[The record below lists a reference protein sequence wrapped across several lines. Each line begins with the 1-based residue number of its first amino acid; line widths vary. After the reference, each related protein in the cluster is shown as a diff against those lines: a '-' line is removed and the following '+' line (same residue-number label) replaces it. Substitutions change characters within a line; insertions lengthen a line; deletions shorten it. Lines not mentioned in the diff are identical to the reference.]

1 MTESKKKL
9 LILVVAYN
17 SEKFIKNVL
26 SRIDE
31 NLAKKYDVEILIND
45 DSSTDKTLQAAKE
58 YINFSTNKDFKYKI
72 LSNPENQGY
81 GGNQKIGYEYAIRN
95 NFDFVALLHGD
106 GQYAPEYLQALID
119 PLNSDNI
126 DAVFGSRMMTK
137 GGALKGGMPL
147 YKFVGNKILTFFQN
161 SMFSTNFTEFHSGY
175 RIYKVSSLKKVPFEL
190 NAKNYSFDNEII
202 VQFLI
207 AKLTIKEL
215 PIPTYYGEEISY
227 LNGLPYAYQV
237 FKTNVKAKLQE
248 IGIFYD
254 KKFDCSVLQKENY
267 IIKDNFSSTHTKT
280 LKIITDNSRILDLG
294 CHNGELALYLK
305 NKNCNITGVDKK
317 KILENSQLDNYV
329 CFVLKIWYAYGN
341 PLRYDIS
348 SP

>member
-1 MTESKKKL
+1 M
-9 LILVVAYN
+9 I
-17 SEKFIKNVL
+17 
-26 SRIDE
+26 
-31 NLAKKYDVEILIND
+31 
-45 DSSTDKTLQAAKE
+45 
-58 YINFSTNKDFKYKI
+58 
-72 LSNPENQGY
+72 
-81 GGNQKIGYEYAIRN
+81 
-95 NFDFVALLHGD
+95 
-106 GQYAPEYLQALID
+106 
-119 PLNSDNI
+119 
-126 DAVFGSRMMTK
+126 TK

-248 IGIFYD
+248 ISIFYD
-254 KKFDCSVLQKENY
+254 NDYKQ
-267 IIKDNFSSTHTKT
+267 
-280 LKIITDNSRILDLG
+280 RILTEEMFKIQIISKAQDEQHDDL
-294 CHNGELALYLK
+294 
-305 NKNCNITGVDKK
+305 
-317 KILENSQLDNYV
+317 
-329 CFVLKIWYAYGN
+329 
-341 PLRYDIS
+341 
-348 SP
+348 